1 MSTPIRIILWAL
13 YVLILG
19 GSFYLY
25 ITHKNKVTT
34 ESKTPVKQEKL
45 VIESN
50 DADINMVEVTQSN
63 DRKIVLNISCSNT
76 NQQSTPLNLN
86 DSTTN
91 DSGVSYAQEEFQ
103 DLPQEE
109 NSRNMSPNIIQSKVI
124 ESKVIYSTID

>member
-76 NQQSTPLNLN
+76 NQQSAPLNLN

-109 NSRNMSPNIIQSKVI
+109 NSRNMSPNIIQSNVI